1 MRHLRIL
8 IGLGVSVLFLLLLLR
23 QVDMQELWDALRDVS
38 PTWVAIALVFFG
50 VSVWVRAQRWAAILR
65 PIAPLSQTEAA
76 SLMTIGLAANNVLPA
91 RTGEIVRAVLLKRQR
106 NISGFAVLA
115 TILVER
121 ILDGLVLALF
131 LAATIALAGGTAAL
145 QIFAA
150 LVGGAFIVL
159 TAIIVLL
166 AMRPVVGA
174 RLTAFGLRF
183 LPGRIRERAE
193 GWAERFM
200 SGLAPMRTGRSW
212 VVVTGL
218 TTISW
223 GFEALS
229 CWAVGQAFGLN
240 LDLGIYFGVC
250 GAANLSMAAPSTSG
264 GIGPYEY
271 FAREVVMRFGVPAAT
286 GTAYALLLH
295 MTMLVP
301 VAIIGLLL
309 VWRQDLGLKTLVPDV
324 DEITD
329 EEPRVLATTPAV
341 RPLFAGVALTPTPS
355 RNRERGPEGQRGAEV
370 DESELGSVRSSNG
383 SEGSTAGAGASKV
396 DA

>member
-1 MRHLRIL
+1 MRHLRIVL
-8 IGLGVSVLFLLLLLR
+8 GLGVSLVFLVLLLR
-23 QVDMQELWDALRDVS
+23 QVDGAEFMDALAGVS
-38 PTWVAIALVFFG
+38 PAWITVSLLLFG
-50 VSVWVRAQRWAAILR
+50 ASVWVRAQRWAAILK

-106 NISGFAVLA
+106 GISGFAVLA

-121 ILDGLVLALF
+121 ILDGLVLAIF
-131 LAATIALAGGTAAL
+131 LAATIALAGGTTPL

-166 AMRPVVGA
+166 ATRPVFGE
-174 RLTAFGLRF
+174 RMTAFGLRL

-200 SGLAPMRTGRSW
+200 SGLTPMRTGRAW
-212 VVVTGL
+212 VVVTSL
-218 TTISW
+218 TTLSW
-223 GFEALS
+223 ALEALS
-229 CWAVGQAFGLN
+229 CWAVGEAFGL
-240 LDLGIYFGVC
+240 DLGIGIYFGVC

-271 FAREVVMRFGVPAAT
+271 FAREVVGRFGVPAAT
-286 GTAYALLLH
+286 GTAYALVLH
-295 MTMLVP
+295 ATILVP

-309 VWRQDLGLKTLVPDV
+309 IWRQDLGLKTLTPDA

-329 EEPRVLATTPAV
+329 GDPEPPRTP
-341 RPLFAGVALTPTPS
+341 G
-355 RNRERGPEGQRGAEV
+355 
-370 DESELGSVRSSNG
+370 G
-383 SEGSTAGAGASKV
+383 SESGPSDAARITEPSKV

>member
-1 MRHLRIL
+1 MRHIRIL
-8 IGLGVSVLFLLLLLR
+8 IGVGVSAVFLVLLLR
-23 QVDMQELWDALRDVS
+23 QVDGAELRDSLAQVS
-38 PTWVAIALVFFG
+38 PPWIALALLLFG

-106 NISGFAVLA
+106 GISGFAVLA

-131 LAATIALAGGTAAL
+131 LAATIALAGGTTAL

-150 LVGGAFIVL
+150 LVGGAFLVL

-166 AMRPVVGA
+166 ATRPRVGA
-174 RLTAFGLRF
+174 RLTAFGLQF
-183 LPGRIRERAE
+183 LPAKIRVRAE

-200 SGLAPMRTGRSW
+200 SGLAPMRTARSW
-212 VVVTGL
+212 FVVGGL
-218 TTISW
+218 TTLSW
-223 GFEALS
+223 SFEALS
-229 CWAVGQAFGLN
+229 CWAVGQAFGLG
-240 LDLGIYFGVC
+240 LDVGIYFGVC

-271 FAREVVMRFGVPAAT
+271 FAREVVGRFGVASAT
-286 GTAYALLLH
+286 GTAYALVLH
-295 MTMLVP
+295 ATVLAP
-301 VAIIGLLL
+301 VAIVGLLL
-309 VWRQDLGLKTLVPDV
+309 IWRQDLGLKTLVPDAH
-324 DEITD
+324 EISD
-329 EEPRVLATTPAV
+329 
-341 RPLFAGVALTPTPS
+341 
-355 RNRERGPEGQRGAEV
+355 GPEDDPTSTDAGQP
-370 DESELGSVRSSNG
+370 
-383 SEGSTAGAGASKV
+383 SKV

>member
-1 MRHLRIL
+1 MRHIRIL
-8 IGLGVSVLFLLLLLR
+8 IGVGVSAVFLVLLLR
-23 QVDMQELWDALRDVS
+23 QVDGAELRDSLAQVS
-38 PTWVAIALVFFG
+38 PPWIALALLLFG

-106 NISGFAVLA
+106 GISGFAVLA

-131 LAATIALAGGTAAL
+131 LAATIALAGGTTAL

-150 LVGGAFIVL
+150 LVGGAFLVL

-166 AMRPVVGA
+166 ATRPRVGA

-183 LPGRIRERAE
+183 LPANVRVRAE

-200 SGLAPMRTGRSW
+200 SGLAPMRTARSW
-212 VVVTGL
+212 FVVGGL
-218 TTISW
+218 TTLSW
-223 GFEALS
+223 SFEALS
-229 CWAVGQAFGLN
+229 CWAVGQAFGLG
-240 LDLGIYFGVC
+240 LDVGIYFGVC

-271 FAREVVMRFGVPAAT
+271 FAREVVGRFGVASAT
-286 GTAYALLLH
+286 GTAYALVLH
-295 MTMLVP
+295 ATVLAP
-301 VAIIGLLL
+301 VAIVGLLL
-309 VWRQDLGLKTLVPDV
+309 IWRQDLGLKTLVPDAH
-324 DEITD
+324 EISDGPDDDPT
-329 EEPRVLATTPAV
+329 ATTD
-341 RPLFAGVALTPTPS
+341 AGQP
-355 RNRERGPEGQRGAEV
+355 
-370 DESELGSVRSSNG
+370 
-383 SEGSTAGAGASKV
+383 SKV